1 MRQEPLGRDVN
12 REVCALTFPVNLLWR
27 QKTERRWWV
36 VPGSRGYD
44 AASLRSRAERPGRGA
59 GGTPGTSPATTPRTP
74 RALSHLSPGQA
85 AAVGSHYGSTAR
97 RK

>member
-36 VPGSRGYD
+36 VPDRRGYD
-44 AASLRSRAERPGRGA
+44 AASLRSRTVRPGRGV
-59 GGTPGTSPATTPRTP
+59 GGLHALPLQPTPRAP

-85 AAVGSHYGSTAR
+85 AAVGSHYESTAR